1 MFVLIVSAGIAVLI
15 ALFAGKSLTTP
26 ILALADAAK
35 KMSLGDMDV
44 KIEIKSQDE
53 IGVLA
58 AAITRLQ
65 ASLRLAM
72 KKLQKTQKDE

>member
-1 MFVLIVSAGIAVLI
+1 MIVLVVSAGFAVLI

-35 KMSLGDMDV
+35 RMSLGDMDV
-44 KIEIKSQDE
+44 KIDIKSQDE

-65 ASLRLAM
+65 ASLRIAM
-72 KKLQKTQKDE
+72 KMLKKTKSE